1 MTARNINSSS
11 GVSRQFALFGFPTII
26 GFLLI
31 VHTVYYKINP
41 PTGSFFIGLDLIG
54 STLFVSVGVLTI
66 VIYMICIGLFM
77 LVKKEKNRSFPIAV
91 VVGMLILAFIIAIPL
106 TIAFILPQLFTL

>member
-1 MTARNINSSS
+1 MPAQKIKSSS
-11 GVSRQFALFGFPTII
+11 GVSPQFALFGFPVII

-31 VHTVYYKINP
+31 IHTVYYKINP

-54 STLFVSVGVLTI
+54 NTLILGVGVLTI
-66 VIYMICIGLFM
+66 LIYMICTGVFM
-77 LVKKEKNRSFPIAV
+77 LIRKEKNNTFPILG

-106 TIAFILPQLFTL
+106 TITFVLPELFRL